1 MKNKVQKKVTLTLE
15 YFKNKVSKDKTV
27 FSGGVVEPEIS
38 GLMIDVRE
46 GMHFDLES
54 EQLVRN
60 GKHELHIY
68 GGRKDMMEFGKYLI
82 ALANYETEDPNYHDH
97 FDNIK
102 NFDGEDSVD
111 IVIYQ
116 PKR

>member
-15 YFKNKVSKDKTV
+15 YFKNKVSKDRTV
-27 FSGGVVEPEIS
+27 FSGGVVDPNIS
-38 GLMIDVRE
+38 GLMIDVRA
-46 GMHFDLES
+46 GMQCDLET
-54 EQLVRN
+54 EQFVRN
-60 GKHELHIY
+60 SKHELHIY
-68 GGRKDMMEFGKYLI
+68 GGRKDMMELGKYLI
-82 ALANYETEDPNYHDH
+82 ALANYETEDPSYHDH

-102 NFDGEDSVD
+102 SFDGEESVD